1 MVDVFNGQMGVLLAV
16 LSTPLGLT
24 NAAIGLIATAYS
36 IVGSVSQPVFGW
48 LTDRYG
54 GRWAAAGGV
63 LWMAAFFALAG
74 VLPGQWPL
82 PCLVVGALGSGA
94 FHPLGTMKAAQV
106 GHQHMAGQAATAA
119 SIFFLFGQG
128 GLSLGPAVG
137 GVLMNYTGRGGLA
150 ALAALALP
158 VGAFILWTMR
168 STAPTAQAA
177 EHAPAT
183 AGVVSPLSANLGL
196 FALVISLAG
205 LRAWMQTS
213 ITTFAP
219 KFFHDQGWSPTLYG
233 ALVALFMAGSAVGG
247 VIGAMLSERWG
258 RRRTI
263 TLALALS
270 ALPFFLFPVAGG
282 VWVYGLAILAGAL
295 SGAPHSILVTLAQ
308 RSLPGRAALASG
320 ITLGFMFT
328 AGALGAY
335 LSGLAADQ
343 VGLARV
349 LQANAALGLV
359 AALVSLVL
367 RSERAAHPAAIVPA
381 GD

>member
-74 VLPGQWPL
+74 VLPGHWPL

-137 GVLMNYTGRGGLA
+137 GVLMNYTGRGGLV

-168 STAPTAQAA
+168 STAPMAQAA

-183 AGVVSPLSANLGL
+183 AGVVSPLSVNLGL
-196 FALVISLAG
+196 FALVISLSG

-258 RRRTI
+258 RQRTI

-349 LQANAALGLV
+349 LQANAALGLG
-359 AALVSLVL
+359 AALTSLAL
-367 RSERAAHPAAIVPA
+367 RSERVPHPTPAVPA